1 MNSTSSLKLFSVL
14 GTVLLVQLLTLVV
27 VSSYKPPKAPLQPSL
42 TVLTPSARV
51 NSQSHVS

>member
-1 MNSTSSLKLFSVL
+1 MNSASSLKLFSVL

-27 VSSYKPPKAPLQPSL
+27 VSSYKPPKAPLQPSV

>member
-1 MNSTSSLKLFSVL
+1 MNTASSLKLFSVL
-14 GTVLLVQLLTLVV
+14 GTVLLVQVLTLVV

-51 NSQSHVS
+51 DTQSHVS